1 MRIVDAHH
9 HLWNRHLFHYP
20 WLATPVVSG
29 LVGDTTRLCRDYL
42 LPDFRAD
49 MAGLEVVKSVHLQAE
64 IAHEIAVEE
73 TRWLQA
79 VADSKDSGGFP
90 HGIVAFADLSD
101 PDVDRTLAAHAAFA
115 NTRGIR
121 HIVNRHPNKAVSFTD
136 RDYLN
141 DDAWRRGFAR
151 LKAHGLSFDLQL
163 YAGQMADGAAVARA
177 NPDTQ
182 IILNHTG
189 MPLDRDADGLAAWR
203 QGMRRLAECPNVAV
217 KISGLGMVDHRWTV
231 ESIRPF
237 VLETIGIFGTGRC
250 LFASNFPVDSL
261 FSDYAT
267 LWRAFATITEGFS
280 AAERTALF
288 HDNAVRLYRL

>member
-9 HLWNRHLFHYP
+9 HLWNRSLFHYP

-29 LVGDTTRLCRDYL
+29 LVGDTARLCRNYL

-49 MAGLEVVKSVHLQAE
+49 MAGLEVVRSVHLQAE
-64 IAHEIAVEE
+64 IAHELAVEE

-79 VADSKDSGGFP
+79 VADSPDSGGFP

-101 PDVDRTLAAHAAFA
+101 PDVDRTLEAHAAFP

-121 HIVNRHPNKAVSFTD
+121 HIVNRHPNIAVSFTD

-141 DDAWRRGFAR
+141 DDGWRRGFAR
-151 LKAHGLSFDLQL
+151 LKSHGLSFDLQL
-163 YAGQMADGAAVARA
+163 YAGQMADGAAVAGT

-182 IILNHTG
+182 IVLNHTG

-203 QGMRRLAECPNVAV
+203 KGMRRLAECPNVAV
-217 KISGLGMVDHRWTV
+217 KISGLGMVDHRWSV

-237 VLETIGIFGTGRC
+237 VLETIDIFGTGRC
-250 LFASNFPVDSL
+250 LFASNFPVDGL

-267 LWRAFATITEGFS
+267 LWRAFDTITADFS